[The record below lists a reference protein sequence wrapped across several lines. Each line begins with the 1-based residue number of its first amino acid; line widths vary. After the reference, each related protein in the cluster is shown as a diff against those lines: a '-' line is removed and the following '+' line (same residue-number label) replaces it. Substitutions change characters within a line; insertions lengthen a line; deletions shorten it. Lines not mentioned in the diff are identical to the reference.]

1 MSKGIKNEFIKIL
14 MYIFLGL
21 IFIASIYPIYWML
34 SASTLDNSDIF
45 KKLTPGTNLLENLRI
60 LQEAMPI
67 WRILFNSVFVSGVVT
82 VSTVFFGALAGY
94 AFAKFNFK
102 GREPLFFVVLLTM
115 MLPIQITLVPLFI
128 IMTNLGWTDS
138 YLALIIPFMV
148 TPFSVFLMRQ
158 QMLSF
163 PTELIESAR
172 IDGSS
177 ELNTFIKI
185 VLPTMKSA
193 CAAVAIITF
202 MQQWGNFIYH
212 LVVINSDTMYT
223 IPLMLSMMVQPGHV
237 IHYGAVML
245 GAIIGLIPMI
255 ILFLIFQ
262 KHFVSGALSGSVK
275 G

>member
-1 MSKGIKNEFIKIL
+1 MTRGLKQEFAKIL
-14 MYIFLGL
+14 MYIFLGIL
-21 IFIASIYPIYWML
+21 LIASVYPIYWL
-34 SASTLDNSDIF
+34 ISAATIDNSNIF
-45 KKLTPGTNLLENLRI
+45 KKLTPGTSLIENYRI
-60 LQEAMPI
+60 LTEFMPI
-67 WRILFNSVFVSGVVT
+67 WRILFNSIFISGVIT
-82 VSTVFFGALAGY
+82 ISTVFFGALTGY

-102 GREPLFFVVLLTM
+102 WREPLFFIVLLTM

-128 IMTNLGWTDS
+128 IMSNLEWTNT
-138 YLALIIPFMV
+138 YLALIVPFLV

-158 QMLSF
+158 QMLNF

-172 IDGSS
+172 MDGSS
-177 ELNTFIKI
+177 EFNTFIKI

-212 LVVINSDTMYT
+212 LVVLNSESMYT
-223 IPLMLSMMVQPGHV
+223 IPLMLSTMVQPGHV
-237 IHYGAVML
+237 INYGAVMV

-255 ILFLIFQ
+255 LLFLFFQ

>member
-1 MSKGIKNEFIKIL
+1 MSKGMKIEFTKIL

-34 SASTLDNSDIF
+34 SASTLDNTNIF
-45 KKLTPGTNLLENLRI
+45 KKLTPGTNLFENFRI

-82 VSTVFFGALAGY
+82 ISTVFFGALAGY

-128 IMTNLGWTDS
+128 IMTNIGWTDS
-138 YLALIIPFMV
+138 YLALIVPFMV

-177 ELNTFIKI
+177 EINTFIKI

-212 LVVINSDTMYT
+212 LVVINSSEMYT
-223 IPLMLSMMVQPGHV
+223 VPLMLSMMVQPGHV

-255 ILFLIFQ
+255 ILFLFFQ

>member
-1 MSKGIKNEFIKIL
+1 MPKSLKLEFSKIL
-14 MYIFLGL
+14 MYVFLGV
-21 IFIASIYPIYWML
+21 IFIASIYPIYWL
-34 SASTLDNSDIF
+34 INAATLDNSSIF
-45 KKLTPGTNLLENLRI
+45 KKFTPGGSLMENFKI
-60 LQEAMPI
+60 LQETMPI
-67 WRILFNSVFVSGVVT
+67 WKILFNSVFVSGVVT
-82 VSTVFFGALAGY
+82 LSTVFFGSLAGY
-94 AFAKFNFK
+94 AFAKFEFK
-102 GREPLFFVVLLTM
+102 GREPLFYFILLTM

-128 IMTNLGWTDS
+128 IMTNLGWTNS
-138 YLALIIPFMV
+138 YLALIMPFLV

-158 QMLSF
+158 QMLNF

-212 LVVINSDTMYT
+212 LVVISSNDMYT
-223 IPLMLSMMVQPGHV
+223 VPLMLSMMVQPGHV
-237 IHYGAVML
+237 INYGAVML
-245 GAIIGLIPMI
+245 GAVIGLVPMI
-255 ILFLIFQ
+255 ILFLVFQ
-262 KHFVSGALSGSVK
+262 KHFVSGALGGSVK

>member
-1 MSKGIKNEFIKIL
+1 MSKGMKNEFIKIL

-34 SASTLDNSDIF
+34 SSSTLDNSDIF

-82 VSTVFFGALAGY
+82 ISTVFFGALSGY

-102 GREPLFFVVLLTM
+102 GREPLFYVVLLTM

-128 IMTNLGWTDS
+128 IMTKLGWTDS

-223 IPLMLSMMVQPGHV
+223 VPLMLSMMVQPGHV

>member
-1 MSKGIKNEFIKIL
+1 MSKGMKIEFTKIL

-34 SASTLDNSDIF
+34 SASTLDNSNIF
-45 KKLTPGTNLLENLRI
+45 KKLTPGTNLFENFRI

-82 VSTVFFGALAGY
+82 ISTVFFGALAGY

-128 IMTNLGWTDS
+128 IMTNIGWTDS
-138 YLALIIPFMV
+138 YLALIVPFMV

-177 ELNTFIKI
+177 EINTFIKI

-212 LVVINSDTMYT
+212 LVVINSSEMYT
-223 IPLMLSMMVQPGHV
+223 VPLMLSMMVQPGHV

-255 ILFLIFQ
+255 ILFLFFQ

>member
-1 MSKGIKNEFIKIL
+1 MSKGMKSEFAKIL

-34 SASTLDNSDIF
+34 SASTLANSDIF
-45 KKLTPGTNLLENLRI
+45 KKLTPGTNLMDNFNI

-67 WRILFNSVFVSGVVT
+67 WRILFNSTFVSGIIT
-82 VSTVFFGALAGY
+82 ISTVFFGALAGY

-102 GREPLFFVVLLTM
+102 WREPLFFIVLLTM

-138 YLALIIPFMV
+138 YLALIVPFMV

-158 QMLSF
+158 QMLNF

-172 IDGSS
+172 MDGSS
-177 ELNTFIKI
+177 EFNTFIKI

-223 IPLMLSMMVQPGHV
+223 VPLMLSMMVQPGHV

-245 GAIIGLIPMI
+245 AAIIGLIPMI
-255 ILFLIFQ
+255 ILFLFFQ
-262 KHFVSGALSGSVK
+262 KHFISGALSGSVK